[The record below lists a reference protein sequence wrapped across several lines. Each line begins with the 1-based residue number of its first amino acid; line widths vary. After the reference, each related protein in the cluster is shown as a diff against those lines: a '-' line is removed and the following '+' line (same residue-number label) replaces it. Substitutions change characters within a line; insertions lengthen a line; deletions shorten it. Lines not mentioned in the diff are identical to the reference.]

1 MNVLLWIMQILLA
14 VAFLG
19 AGGMKLAR
27 SRAQLVQAM
36 PPMKDLSAGQ
46 IKGIG
51 VAEVAGAIGVVL
63 PWATGIAPVLTP
75 LAAVG
80 LLVVMIGAVVTH
92 ARRGDPQTAFV
103 APLVLGLLAAI
114 VAIGRF

>member
-1 MNVLLWIMQILLA
+1 MNVVLWIMQILLA

-19 AGGMKLAR
+19 SGGMKLAR
-27 SRAQLVQAM
+27 SRAQLVRAM

-51 VAEVAGAIGVVL
+51 AAEVAGAIGVVL

-80 LLVVMIGAVVTH
+80 LLVVMIGAIITH
-92 ARRGDPQTAFV
+92 ARRGDPSSALA
-103 APLVLGLLAAI
+103 APVVLGILAVI

>member
-1 MNVLLWIMQILLA
+1 MNVLLWIIQILLA

-19 AGGMKLAR
+19 AGGMKLTR
-27 SRAQLVQAM
+27 SRAQLVKSM

-51 VAEVAGAIGVVL
+51 AAEVAGAVGVVL

-92 ARRGDPQTAFV
+92 ARRRDPSASFA
-103 APLVLGLLAAI
+103 APVVLGILAAI